1 MFSRLNAGIAHCEE
15 IEYRQHLKWRQ
26 DPTIAPGPGGLAE
39 TQEEEKAIQD
49 PVMDHMARRKA
60 IRRDDAMDTEAL
72 CRSWTGA
79 GNKHLED
86 EPQAS
91 SVKKAIP
98 WERACRSQRKSD
110 IPTIQ
115 KMGTSTP

>member
-26 DPTIAPGPGGLAE
+26 DPTRAPSPDGLAE

-60 IRRDDAMDTEAL
+60 ISRDDAMDTEAL

-110 IPTIQ
+110 IATIQ
-115 KMGTSTP
+115 KLGRSTT